1 MTKKMEKKYIP
12 LAEFFRNTLQDEHI
26 LSYEAIE
33 NIMGQQLPNAAYL
46 NKSWW
51 TKTKSPL
58 NHYLAWHEADFAVQ
72 DIQLGR
78 QITFIR
84 NNAQQTPYARKPS
97 QYNITI
103 RPLEA
108 LDARPYIN
116 LKTEIYAHAPFEYFE
131 QEEFTMSVQL
141 LKKYMTQW
149 KVAGNSTVLLAIVDG
164 VHAGFVEI
172 FGKETSRQKHIA
184 TVRIGVLPAFQRQQI
199 ATVLLEK
206 CQIWAKAHQITK
218 LEGYVINDNV
228 ATLNLLEKFNFYV
241 EGTRK
246 HAVKINDEFYDEQ
259 LLSKIL
265 L

>member
-12 LAEFFRNTLQDEHI
+12 LAEFFRNTLQDELI

-58 NHYLAWHEADFAVQ
+58 NHYLAWHEADFIVQ

-84 NNAQQTPYARKPS
+84 NNTEQTSYARKQS
-97 QYNITI
+97 QHNIII
-103 RPLEA
+103 RTLEA

-116 LKTEIYAHAPFEYFE
+116 LKADIYTQSPFEYFE
-131 QEEFTMSVQL
+131 ENEFTMSVQL
-141 LKKYMTQW
+141 LKKHMTQW
-149 KVAGNSTVLLAIVDG
+149 KAAGNSTVLLAIVDG
-164 VHAGFVEI
+164 VHAGFIEI
-172 FGKETSRQKHIA
+172 SGKETSRQQHIA
-184 TVRIGVLPAFQRQQI
+184 NIRLGVLPAFQRKQI

-206 CQIWAKAHQITK
+206 CQIWAKAHHITK

-246 HAVKINDEFYDEQ
+246 HAVKINDQFHDEQ